1 MKWEGKRVLVVGLGE
16 SGKAAARYA
25 TARGA
30 RVTATDRR
38 SLSELGETAEEM
50 GKLNVQFELGG
61 HAEGVFLSQD
71 LIVPSPGIPWNLPEL
86 EAARRHGVA
95 VMGELEVATGALKGP
110 VIGVTGTNG
119 KTTTTSLIG
128 HIFEMAGVPVA
139 AGGNLGTPV
148 LAMVD
153 ESSDERWNVLEL
165 SSFQLEATE
174 SFPVHIGVVLNVTPD
189 HLDRHG
195 TFEAYAAAK
204 GKIFQEQTA
213 SDYAVLHADDTVC
226 RGFAAQTAGESH
238 WFSRTRRY
246 EPGAWVQGESIVCD
260 SEAVAGLP
268 LPIPGPHNLENAL
281 AAVTATS
288 LAGIGAESIAKGL
301 ETFRT
306 TEHRLEL
313 VAEINGVAYYNDSK
327 ATNVDAAV
335 KAVETFDGW
344 LWVIL
349 GGSDKGLAYAD
360 LKEPLRGRA
369 RAALL
374 IGESAPKIE
383 RELSGAAPLIQS
395 GTLAEA
401 VRYAHAHAE
410 SGDTVLLSPACAS
423 FDQFRN
429 YGERGS
435 RFKEIVLELRE
446 T

>member
-25 TARGA
+25 AARGA
-30 RVTATDRR
+30 RVSATDRR
-38 SLSELGETAEEM
+38 SLSELGETVEEM

-61 HAEGVFLSQD
+61 HVEGVFLGQD
-71 LIVPSPGIPWNLPEL
+71 LIVPSPGVPWNLPAL

-128 HIFEMAGVPVA
+128 HIFETAGVPVA

-204 GKIFQEQTA
+204 GKIFQAQTA
-213 SDYAVLHADDTVC
+213 NDYAVLHADDTVC
-226 RGFAAQTAGESH
+226 RGFAADTAGESH
-238 WFSRTRRY
+238 WFSRTRRL
-246 EPGAWVQGESIVCD
+246 EPGAWVEDESIVCD
-260 SEAVAGLP
+260 GAPVAGLP

-281 AAVTATS
+281 AAVTATL

-301 ETFRT
+301 ATFRT

-335 KAVETFDGW
+335 KGIQTFDSG

-374 IGESAPKIE
+374 IGESASKIE
-383 RELSGAAPLIQS
+383 SELDGVAPVIRA

-423 FDQFRN
+423 FDQFQN
-429 YGERGS
+429 YGDRGR
-435 RFKEIVLELRE
+435 RFKEMVRELRE
-446 T
+446 R